1 MVARVVLR
9 DGDFILKKIDSVKE
23 QVKLADGL
31 NCYKELTEP
40 YLLKAIRCLTRFSER
55 LRSFSPESVRV
66 VGTNTFRVAKN
77 IGVFLPKFE
86 KALGFPINVISGVEE
101 ARLIYKGV
109 CNSWIQMV
117 RKNWSLI
124 LAVDQLNLSLVRA
137 RSRIIGKCLC
147 RNIKD

>member
-1 MVARVVLR
+1 MFVVKKNHVSPIEGEKLIAAVDLGSNSFHLMVARVVLR

-86 KALGFPINVISGVEE
+86 KA
-101 ARLIYKGV
+101 
-109 CNSWIQMV
+109 
-117 RKNWSLI
+117 
-124 LAVDQLNLSLVRA
+124 SLV
-137 RSRIIGKCLC
+137 L
-147 RNIKD
+147 